1 MKLDKTAMNIYK
13 GFHDLLLNAAECI
26 LSKRRQFAGLVS
38 EKMQLSI
45 TMASIETYKMHL
57 TVKPFHNTD

>member
-1 MKLDKTAMNIYK
+1 MKIYK
-13 GFHDLLLNAAECI
+13 GFHDPLLNAVECI

-38 EKMQLSI
+38 EKMQLPI
-45 TMASIETYKMHL
+45 TISSGGTCKMHL